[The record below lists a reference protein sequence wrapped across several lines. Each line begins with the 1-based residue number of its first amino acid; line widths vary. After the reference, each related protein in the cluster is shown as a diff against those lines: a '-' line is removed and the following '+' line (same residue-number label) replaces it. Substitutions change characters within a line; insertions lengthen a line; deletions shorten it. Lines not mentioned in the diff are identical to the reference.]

1 MHKYDSSCKLLE
13 SDATEKALTAE
24 RVSRLQDRF
33 TSLVP
38 ALTKYGAT
46 TVGVTLLVIGLAGL
60 YETLTEGAKLADEA
74 QPALAGEYYPDYVL
88 LAAAASHRSFL
99 VPVAS
104 CCVLMHQ
111 LVARSDAHTSMQ
123 GSARAGAGPVRSGV
137 CQGHVQVLVCPIRQQ
152 ECPAAA
158 WLQQSPE

>member
-1 MHKYDSSCKLLE
+1 MHRYDSSCKLLE

-24 RVSRLQDRF
+24 RASRLQDRF

-60 YETLTEGAKLADEA
+60 YETLTEGAELADEA

-137 CQGHVQVLVCPIRQQ
+137 C
-152 ECPAAA
+152 
-158 WLQQSPE
+158 